1 MIRAF
6 IVVVALVAA
15 AVWFE
20 PTVYPEK
27 RAVLLR
33 VRTPEEVVDS
43 VRARSRLLG
52 VRLVERVRSSEIKLP
67 AVGAPGRRPSTP
79 ENVTEEERERLD
91 RLVEQVTRDR

>member
-1 MIRAF
+1 M
-6 IVVVALVAA
+6 
-15 AVWFE
+15 
-20 PTVYPEK
+20 
-27 RAVLLR
+27 
-33 VRTPEEVVDS
+33 VDS